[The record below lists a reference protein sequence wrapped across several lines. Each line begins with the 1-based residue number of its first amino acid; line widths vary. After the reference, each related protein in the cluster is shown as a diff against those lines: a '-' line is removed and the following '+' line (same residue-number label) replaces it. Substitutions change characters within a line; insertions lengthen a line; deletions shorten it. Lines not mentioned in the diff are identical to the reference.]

1 MVSNGEMTFIE
12 EEIRVS
18 VACIW
23 CGTGTDKAR
32 VKCRVI
38 SERVRLT

>member
-1 MVSNGEMTFIE
+1 MASNGDMTFIE

-23 CGTGTDKAR
+23 CGTETDKVR
-32 VKCRVI
+32 VKCRLI
-38 SERVRLT
+38 NERVRLT